1 MITNQLALLR
11 RELWEHGSIW
21 VTPAAVV
28 FVLALGAIAS
38 FVAASGFG
46 GVVDIA
52 IIGASNVGDA
62 ERRAAL
68 MVALLLNTSVLLIA
82 MWILTVFYSLDSLYA
97 ERKDKSILFW
107 RSLPITDTEV
117 VLSKLLTAVV
127 LIPLVTFVA
136 VVVSTLINLLLT
148 SIWIGFEGGSASHLI
163 WGSVPLFDT
172 WAAILVVMIAAP
184 LWASPMIGWFLF
196 VSAWTKRSPL
206 LMAFLPIIVLAL
218 LEYVVFRSH
227 LLFAAIGS
235 RTQLINM
242 PIFHG
247 DPSVLFDNHNF
258 QAHAQ
263 GPLSLLAQL
272 DVGRFVASPGLWAG
286 LTVCGLLVTAAIYVR
301 RYRDDS

>member
-1 MITNQLALLR
+1 MITNQLALIR
-11 RELWEHGSIW
+11 RELWEHSSIW
-21 VTPAAVV
+21 VTPAAIV

-46 GVVDIA
+46 VAVDIA

-62 ERRAAL
+62 ERRVAL

-82 MWILTVFYSLDSLYA
+82 MWILTIFYSLDALYT

-107 RSLPITDTEV
+107 RSLPITDTEA
-117 VLSKLLTAVV
+117 VLSKLLTAAI

-136 VVVSTLINLLLT
+136 VIVSHLINLLLT
-148 SIWIGFEGGSASHLI
+148 SIWISFEGGSASHLI

-172 WAAILVVMIAAP
+172 WAAILIVMIAAP
-184 LWASPMIGWFLF
+184 LWASPIIGWFLF

-242 PIFHG
+242 PIFNV
-247 DPSVLFDNHNF
+247 DPSVFFNDNNF
-258 QAHAQ
+258 PIHPQD
-263 GPLSLLAQL
+263 GLSLLAHL
-272 DVGRFVASPGLWAG
+272 DVGKFVTSPGLWAG
-286 LTVCGLLVTAAIYVR
+286 LAVCGLLVTAAIYVR